1 MTEQVWNYVCE
12 NHMLTEKDRVVA
24 GISGGA
30 DSVCLLLLLLEFQK
44 RLPFELCAVHVDH
57 GIRGEEA
64 RKDAEFTQRLC
75 LEKNVEFRLV
85 CCDVPKRAREEG
97 LSVEDAGRRCRY
109 EALEQVRS
117 EWGGTRIAV
126 AHHKN
131 DQAETLLLHLFRG
144 TGLKGMCGMAPV
156 KDVLIRP
163 LLCIERREI
172 EAWLKEHMVS
182 YRTDSTNL
190 LDDYARNRIRNRILT
205 EAVQINAQAVGHL
218 ADACSM
224 AREAQDYLEREA
236 ERACSRVV
244 RAAEGEWFLDREAFG
259 REDALIQKYV
269 LLRVLE
275 SCCRGR
281 KDLTADHVKALIG
294 LMEQPVGKQ
303 LMLPGGLYA
312 RSSYGGMYIGC
323 GRREH
328 QPQEYPVAIPGTVF
342 LEDGGKISFDLMPY
356 KKELQIPRKTYTKW
370 LDYDKIKSSL
380 KLRTRCEGD
389 YITVNRQG
397 GTRKLKDYFIDQKI
411 DRLKR
416 DRVLLLADGSHI
428 LWVIGYRISEAFRV
442 TEETEYVLRVQAEGG
457 NFHE

>member
-1 MTEQVWNYVCE
+1 M
-12 NHMLTEKDRVVA
+12 
-24 GISGGA
+24 
-30 DSVCLLLLLLEFQK
+30 
-44 RLPFELCAVHVDH
+44 
-57 GIRGEEA
+57 
-64 RKDAEFTQRLC
+64 
-75 LEKNVEFRLV
+75 
-85 CCDVPKRAREEG
+85 
-97 LSVEDAGRRCRY
+97 
-109 EALEQVRS
+109 
-117 EWGGTRIAV
+117 
-126 AHHKN
+126 
-131 DQAETLLLHLFRG
+131 
-144 TGLKGMCGMAPV
+144 
-156 KDVLIRP
+156 
-163 LLCIERREI
+163 
-172 EAWLKEHMVS
+172 
-182 YRTDSTNL
+182 
-190 LDDYARNRIRNRILT
+190 
-205 EAVQINAQAVGHL
+205 
-218 ADACSM
+218 
-224 AREAQDYLEREA
+224 
-236 ERACSRVV
+236 
-244 RAAEGEWFLDREAFG
+244 
-259 REDALIQKYV
+259 
-269 LLRVLE
+269 LE

-411 DRLKR
+411 DRPKR

-442 TEETEYVLRVQAEGG
+442 T
-457 NFHE
+457 